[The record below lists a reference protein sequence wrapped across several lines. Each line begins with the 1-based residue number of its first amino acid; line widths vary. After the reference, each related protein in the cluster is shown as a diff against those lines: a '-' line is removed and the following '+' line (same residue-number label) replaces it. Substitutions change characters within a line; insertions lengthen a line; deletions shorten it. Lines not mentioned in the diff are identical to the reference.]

1 MQTIRQ
7 LRRDHGW
14 TQFELALLVGVQP
27 QAVYFWESGRRT
39 PQVPQLRKLGQLFG
53 ICSDEIVLEPVSD
66 PPVATPHRARADRHR
81 GEPVSGRSLD
91 GRAVRRGRDTVPP
104 DRDDP

>member
-27 QAVYFWESGRRT
+27 QTVYLWESGRRT
-39 PQVPQLRKLGQLFG
+39 PQVPPLRKLGQLFG
-53 ICSDEIVLEPVSD
+53 LCSDAIILEPVND
-66 PPVATPHRARADRHR
+66 PLPAPPHRAHADRR
-81 GEPVSGRSLD
+81 PGESVPGRSPNGRVVTRSQDAAADSGD
-91 GRAVRRGRDTVPP
+91 GP
-104 DRDDP
+104 